1 VTCPHKET
9 IEVTTYQD
17 VGRGVQVE
25 MCRCCGLAIER
36 PLIDCCLLEETNDVG
51 FIDRV
56 KQSKIGGEAERA
68 VQEGRTV
75 FLARINVGVTDAGAS
90 GTVTGAAEI
99 IESIEAV
106 GWRLDQMSYAQDR
119 KGSPE
124 GYYLFRRSGY

>member
-1 VTCPHKET
+1 
-9 IEVTTYQD
+9 
-17 VGRGVQVE
+17 
-25 MCRCCGLAIER
+25 L
-36 PLIDCCLLEETNDVG
+36 G

-56 KQSKIGGEAERA
+56 KTTKISGEAERA
-68 VQEGRTV
+68 VREGRVV
-75 FLARINVGVTDAGAS
+75 FLARINVGMTDVGAS

-124 GYYLFRRSGY
+124 GYYLFRRLP